1 MPDVELFCD
10 VRRGV
15 FNDDTF
21 SGTSGVGAILGLARC
36 SGMREGMY
44 LIKNQAVEGSGRDN
58 KQKVD
63 AFMTDSLYPFVGLEL
78 D

>member
-1 MPDVELFCD
+1 
-10 VRRGV
+10 
-15 FNDDTF
+15 
-21 SGTSGVGAILGLARC
+21 
-36 SGMREGMY
+36 MREGMY